1 MGRPTPQLRRVN
13 IHTTHLLEST
23 HTNTNKHTTW
33 PDLIILFL
41 RSWRGR
47 LIDRLLGFTTLQ
59 THDATQWDSIPKSPP
74 TRRVVERDLAS
85 PAHPTEA
92 GDHMPIH
99 NVVYGGSLAREMAGR
114 SSASATARSSRLRGN
129 GWGHVPRSSL
139 SGCSPRVLADVY
151 TVSPQP
157 PPDAAAHHMWAGVG
171 SPQPHYTDEEQPR
184 HSPRR
189 PATAKVRRKAP
200 LRQLR
205 WLRVG
210 ADLS

>member
-23 HTNTNKHTTW
+23 HTHTNKHTTW

-41 RSWRGR
+41 RS
-47 LIDRLLGFTTLQ
+47 
-59 THDATQWDSIPKSPP
+59 WDSIPKSPP